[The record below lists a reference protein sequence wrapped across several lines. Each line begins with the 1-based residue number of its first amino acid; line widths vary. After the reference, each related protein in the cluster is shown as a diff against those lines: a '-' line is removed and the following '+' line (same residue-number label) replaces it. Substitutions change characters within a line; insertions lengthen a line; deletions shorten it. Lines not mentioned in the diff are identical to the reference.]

1 MKVLHFSIFVILVSI
16 MIIPN
21 ALASHD
27 SEKEWGTVSVDKSV
41 LELPY
46 TSASNTQYEKIKIF
60 GTVVEPRST
69 AFVYMTISEPD
80 GKTYQTKVRVSADTN
95 EQGH

>member
-1 MKVLHFSIFVILVSI
+1 

-46 TSASNTQYEKIKIF
+46 TTASNAQYEKIKIF
-60 GTVVEPRST
+60 GTVEEPRS
-69 AFVYMTISEPD
+69 AVWVYMTVTGSAVSVSISCDLGFALTSMVTVPI
-80 GKTYQTKVRVSADTN
+80 
-95 EQGH
+95 